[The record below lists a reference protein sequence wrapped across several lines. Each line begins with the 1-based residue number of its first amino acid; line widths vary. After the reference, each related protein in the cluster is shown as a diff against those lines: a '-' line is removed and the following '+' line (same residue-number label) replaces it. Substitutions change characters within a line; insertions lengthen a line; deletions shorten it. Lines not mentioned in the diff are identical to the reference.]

1 MEQEEINTHVE
12 AVLYTTGKYMT
23 LEEISE
29 ACGIQ
34 GVKIVSDSIED
45 LKRKYASGDG
55 ALEIQEQNDRFKLNI
70 KKRYGFI
77 ASKLAGEAE
86 FDGPTI
92 KTLAVVAYKSPVMQS
107 EIIKIRGN
115 KSYDHLSQLKSDGLI
130 TSEKCGRSRMLKL
143 SNKFFEYFDV
153 AEKEVKDKLENIDG
167 DVRKNVAWKMGTTPD
182 HLANLEK
189 SIEEQSTEIPIEKDV
204 KEDETDSTENLEKGE
219 PVDKNVYDDK
229 GKIIGVL
236 GD

>member
-1 MEQEEINTHVE
+1 MNQEEINTHVE

-23 LEEISE
+23 LEDISE
-29 ACGIQ
+29 ACGIED
-34 GVKIVSDSIED
+34 VKIVSSSIEN
-45 LKRKYASGDG
+45 LKKKYATGDG

-77 ASKLAGEAE
+77 ASKLSGEAE

-167 DVRKNVAWKMGTTPD
+167 DVRKNVAWKMGTTAE

-189 SIEEQSTEIPIEKDV
+189 SIEEQTKEVLKEEEI
-204 KEDETDSTENLEKGE
+204 KEDENNSSENKEDE
-219 PVDKNVYDDK
+219 PEDKNVYDDK

>member
-1 MEQEEINTHVE
+1 
-12 AVLYTTGKYMT
+12 
-23 LEEISE
+23 
-29 ACGIQ
+29 
-34 GVKIVSDSIED
+34 
-45 LKRKYASGDG
+45 
-55 ALEIQEQNDRFKLNI
+55 
-70 KKRYGFI
+70 
-77 ASKLAGEAE
+77 
-86 FDGPTI
+86 
-92 KTLAVVAYKSPVMQS
+92 MQS

-167 DVRKNVAWKMGTTPD
+167 DVRKNVAWKMGTTPE